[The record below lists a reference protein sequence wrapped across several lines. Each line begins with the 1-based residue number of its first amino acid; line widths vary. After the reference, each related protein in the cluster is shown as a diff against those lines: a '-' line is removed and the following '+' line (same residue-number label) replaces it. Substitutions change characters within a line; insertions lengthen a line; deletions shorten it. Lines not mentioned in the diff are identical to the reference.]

1 MHLRSGTRL
10 LPLAMLGAITALG
23 VLRSEPPLEPGRS
36 TGEPRST
43 LVVAAGTNAS
53 APSPR
58 TLQEPEGWSFQP
70 LHPTTPPPNRTGN
83 WARNPI
89 DAYIL
94 FGLEAA
100 GLEPSPEANR
110 RTLVRRASLDL
121 LGIPPDPALVEEFI
135 RDPSADAWP
144 RLVTRLLDSPRFG
157 ERWARHWLDVARF
170 AESSGFEHDTDR
182 PSAYHYRDFVIRA
195 FNEDMPFDQFVRW
208 QLAGDEFEPETP
220 LALMAT
226 GFLGAGVFP
235 TQITANEVERT
246 RYDALDDMLSTSG
259 SAFLG
264 LTIGCARCHDHKY
277 DPIPTREYYRMLS
290 IFTSTVRSEVEL
302 DLNPE
307 ETRRTQAEYER
318 GRQVLVAERLN
329 YEQQVLP
336 DRFEHWLSTGAP
348 EPTPTWQLP
357 QTVEIHSEGGTRFRR
372 LEDGSDLA
380 EGRNADTDVYTIRAE
395 VRTTGI
401 RSLRLEALSDASL
414 PHRGPGRAD
423 NGNFGLSRIRIFSA
437 PISGG
442 PSNELRI
449 ASARASFEQNSGA
462 LSIASAL
469 DDHPKSG
476 WAVDPR
482 LGTNHAAV
490 FEFSEPA
497 GETGGVRLT
506 IRLEF
511 QVNTRH
517 HIGRPRISVSTNPHP
532 PLDGE
537 PVPPQVP
544 ALLALAQTQS
554 GSPEWP
560 ADGKNQLREWWKRK
574 DPGWSAL
581 QSKLDENARKA
592 PQPQRTRVLV
602 CAEGYPAL
610 RMNTQGADFFPET
623 YFLQRGSTDLKNG
636 VAAPGYLHAFSE
648 PSTDESHWNWQPPS
662 GARFSGRRRTLA
674 NWMTDT
680 NHGAGALLARVIVN
694 RLWQH
699 HFGRGLVATP
709 NDFGAQ
715 GARPSHPEL
724 LDWLAGELI
733 RSGWRL
739 KPIHQLILTSATYRQ
754 SVRPSADGTDPDPGN
769 ARFGRW
775 VPRRLEAEAIR
786 DSLLSISGSL
796 DSSMQGPGTRDL
808 ASHRRSIYF
817 TVKRSELIP
826 VLQAFDSP
834 EPLVSQGT
842 RPVTTV
848 TPQAL
853 FLMNSPQVR
862 EWADSFARRID
873 PDPAAPLLNP
883 IMRAY
888 GFALNR
894 VPVETERD
902 DAIDYVQ
909 SQENRYRAAG
919 HSNPRG
925 AALADFAQ
933 VVLCLNECIYVD

>member
-1 MHLRSGTRL
+1 MNSRFGTRL
-10 LPLAMLGAITALG
+10 LTTAVVSAITTPGALSFEAAQQQVVRLQSG
-23 VLRSEPPLEPGRS
+23 MVQTLAVTAGIPLSETSRTQTPE
-36 TGEPRST
+36 
-43 LVVAAGTNAS
+43 S
-53 APSPR
+53 AW
-58 TLQEPEGWSFQP
+58 WSFQP
-70 LHPTTPPPNRTGN
+70 LRPTSTPATRARD

-89 DAYIL
+89 DAFIL
-94 FGLEAA
+94 TGLEAA
-100 GLEPSPEANR
+100 GLSPTPEADR

-121 LGIPPDPALVEEFI
+121 LGLPPEPDLVEEFT
-135 RDPSADAWP
+135 RDPSPDAWP
-144 RLVTRLLDSPRFG
+144 RLVARLLDSPRFG

-182 PSAYHYRDFVIRA
+182 PSAFHYRDFVIRA
-195 FNEDMPFDQFVRW
+195 FNEDMPFDRFVRW

-277 DPIPTREYYRMLS
+277 DPIPTHDYYRMLS

-307 ETRRTQAEYER
+307 ETRRIRTEYER
-318 GRQVLVAERLN
+318 NRQDLVAELMD
-329 YEQQVLP
+329 YEQRFLP
-336 DRFEHWLSTGAP
+336 ARFEQWLKTGAP
-348 EPTPTWQLP
+348 EPAPAWTLP
-357 QTVEIHSEGGTRFRR
+357 DALEIQSREGTRFRH

-380 EGRNADTDVYTIRAE
+380 EGRNAESDVYTIRAE
-395 VRTTGI
+395 VRTPGI

-414 PHRGPGRAD
+414 PHGGPGRAD
-423 NGNFGLSRIRIFSA
+423 NGNFGLSRIRIFSS

-442 PSNELRI
+442 PTNELPVT
-449 ASARASFEQNSGA
+449 SARATFEQNAGA
-462 LSIASAL
+462 LSISSAL
-469 DDHPKSG
+469 DDNPKTG

-482 LGTNHAAV
+482 FGTNHAAV
-490 FEFSEPA
+490 FEFPQPV
-497 GETGGVRLT
+497 GESGGIYLT
-506 IRLEF
+506 VRLEF
-511 QVNTRH
+511 EVNSRH
-517 HIGRPRISVSTNPHP
+517 GIGRPRISVSADPHP

-537 PVPPQVP
+537 PASQKIP
-544 ALLALAQTQS
+544 ALLALAQARS

-560 ADGKNQLREWWKRK
+560 IGGKDQLREWWKRK

-581 QSKLDENARKA
+581 QSKLDENAHKA
-592 PQPQRTRVLV
+592 PQPNRTRVLV

-610 RMNTQGADFFPET
+610 RMNTQGADFFPQT
-623 YFLQRGSTDLKNG
+623 YFLQRGSTDLKSG
-636 VAAPGYLHAFSE
+636 VAAPGYLHVFPGSATGDSKW
-648 PSTDESHWNWQPPS
+648 DWQPPS
-662 GARFSGRRRTLA
+662 GAQFSGRRRSLA
-674 NWMTDT
+674 TWMTDAE
-680 NHGAGALLARVIVN
+680 NGAGALLARVIVN

-699 HFGRGLVATP
+699 HFGRGLVTTP

-754 SVRPSADGTDPDPGN
+754 SIRPLADATDPGN
-769 ARFGRW
+769 AHFSQW
-775 VPRRLEAEAIR
+775 VPRRLEAESIR
-786 DSLLSISGSL
+786 DSLLFISGGL
-796 DSSMQGPGTRDL
+796 DSSMHGPGTRDP
-808 ASHRRSIYF
+808 SNRRRSIYF

-848 TPQAL
+848 APQAL

-862 EWADSFARRID
+862 EWATNFARRID
-873 PDPAAPLLNP
+873 PDPTVPLVAPIL
-883 IMRAY
+883 RAY

-894 VPVETERD
+894 VPFESEREDAIHYVETEE
-902 DAIDYVQ
+902 A
-909 SQENRYRAAG
+909 RYRAAG
-919 HSNPRG
+919 NPNPRE
-925 AALADFAQ
+925 AALADLAQ